1 MTSNVGTKQALGH
14 KTIGFDGNNINN
26 NKDIIKKEMK
36 HVFPPEFLNRFDNI
50 LIFNPLTDNN
60 LKDIIKIEL
69 NYLHN
74 RINEIGHT
82 LEFNDDIVEYI
93 FKEIN
98 DEKEYG
104 ARPIKRVIKS
114 LIEDTIADFII
125 NNEIEHYN
133 FKLIITDNKIT
144 IK

>member
-1 MTSNVGTKQALGH
+1 M
-14 KTIGFDGNNINN
+14 
-26 NKDIIKKEMK
+26 
-36 HVFPPEFLNRFDNI
+36 
-50 LIFNPLTDNN
+50 TDNN
-60 LKDIIKIEL
+60 LKDIINIEL

-93 FKEIN
+93 LKEIN

-114 LIEDTIADFII
+114 LIEDAIADFII

-133 FKLIITDNKIT
+133 FKLNITDNKIT